1 MAPSFRFLFIKGMI
15 MLYYDDEPFESGLN
29 SSFFNLG
36 LRILFVIVYAVGG
49 DRQKC

>member
-1 MAPSFRFLFIKGMI
+1 MI
-15 MLYYDDEPFESGLN
+15 MLNYDDEPFENGLN
-29 SSFFNLG
+29 SSLFNLG